1 MDKVSEVLLL
11 KNIVKELVEKIKKTD
26 FLTYFKKLSIVS
38 IDESSIC
45 FWVISSF
52 AKDNISFKFYFAYT
66 SFFP

>member
-1 MDKVSEVLLL
+1 MDKVSEILLL

-45 FWVISSF
+45 F
-52 AKDNISFKFYFAYT
+52 
-66 SFFP
+66 